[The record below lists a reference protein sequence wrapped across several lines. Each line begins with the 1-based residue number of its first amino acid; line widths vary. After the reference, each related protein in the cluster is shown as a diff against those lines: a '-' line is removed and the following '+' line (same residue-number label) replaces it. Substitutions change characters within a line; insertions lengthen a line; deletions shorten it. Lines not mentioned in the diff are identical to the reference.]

1 MRLRPRIEPE
11 PPRELKFRVPAET
24 HDELEL
30 YGQLYAEE
38 YGHEIDVPTLA
49 AEILQQFLAADRSFK
64 KARDKMLEALPTFC
78 LAIGPAGATGAAAAP
93 VPAVK
98 PGVQP
103 RAKKPAGPW
112 VPPPR
117 RD

>member
-49 AEILQQFLAADRSFK
+49 AEILQQFLAADRSFRVFK
-64 KARDKMLEALPTFC
+64 RKR
-78 LAIGPAGATGAAAAP
+78 AAAANGNGAAP
-93 VPAVK
+93 P
-98 PGVQP
+98 QP
-103 RAKKPAGPW
+103 SEARA
-112 VPPPR
+112 
-117 RD
+117 